1 MIDLLRWALQRHE
14 NSRDAARKRLQVI
27 LVMDRIGMGA
37 EHMDAMKKDIM
48 QAVSRYL
55 IIDEESIEIDMKRSE
70 DTLVLVSNIQVK
82 EVIRGFVTQ

>member
-37 EHMDAMKKDIM
+37 EYMDAMKKDIM